1 MFVKFDSFSNLE
13 YVAGFTTVVGLKSW
27 LLASGY

>member
-1 MFVKFDSFSNLE
+1 MFLKFDSFSNLE
-13 YVAGFTTVVGLKSW
+13 CLAGFATVVGLKSW